1 VPVVGTDKSVE
12 APPGVSAAPRLFHGD
27 VAIPETTLAGLI
39 GFPERSVRR
48 SGDIGSP
55 QPPRRLYDH
64 EVFRRPASRAI
75 RRSPGGSRKLHRPL
89 RVRAAVPSPVLPDRV
104 APPGVSRPFSD
115 VSGGIHASRAIH
127 GPEPSVLGVS
137 HPLDGLLS
145 LRPCGHARSA
155 AAHGVLAREAL
166 SGMGP
171 EVTLPRLLHP
181 SVHSA
186 LQPRTLRNTRSKALR
201 TRRHLSP
208 SALVPRPWF
217 QSPQAPF
224 GAHDPRAV
232 TGAFAPALPLPCLS
246 PPRLGEP

>member
-1 VPVVGTDKSVE
+1 VVGSDRSVE
-12 APPGVSAAPRLFHGD
+12 APPGVSAARELFHED
-27 VAIPETTLAGLI
+27 VAVLGTTLSGLSRLS
-39 GFPERSVRR
+39 ERSARR
-48 SGDIGSP
+48 SGDTGSP
-55 QPPRRLYDH
+55 QPPRRFDDH
-64 EVFRRPASRAI
+64 EVFRRSACRTV
-75 RRSPGGSRKLHRPL
+75 RRPPGCSLRLCRPL
-89 RVRAAVPSPVLPDRV
+89 RVRARVPSPVLPDRV